1 MPRRTAYF
9 VDISASMSANVLDF
23 ATGLALGFRDA
34 YALDVGGVYVLDH
47 SLRED
52 ILTRKAGAGG
62 SAVELA
68 KDPSYDDLDK
78 VLLTDGDVPDSLAVC
93 FDVVMVVKDRR
104 DELVRD
110 VMTT

>member
-34 YALDVGGVYVLDH
+34 YALDAGGVYVLDA
-47 SLRED
+47 SFRED
-52 ILTRKAGAGG
+52 ILTRRVPGG

-93 FDVVMVVKDRR
+93 FDVVMVVKDKR
-104 DELVRD
+104 DELVRE